1 MNNMLFKPLIVESV
15 ILWEALGMT
24 HRIIELIPYSGS
36 LSYMLKFFMIS
47 MCIFLS
53 DLRASGSFN
62 PGVSISVMLPT
73 EPDLTQEVTDL
84 KDCLLSK
91 LQSKS

>member
-1 MNNMLFKPLIVESV
+1 
-15 ILWEALGMT
+15 MT
-24 HRIIELIPYSGS
+24 HRIRELIPYSGS
-36 LSYMLKFFMIS
+36 FSYMLKFFMIS

-62 PGVSISVMLPT
+62 PGVSISVMLPM

-84 KDCLLSK
+84 NDCLLSK
-91 LQSKS
+91 LQSKFYSL